1 MNFKKKEVFIIAEIG
16 VNHNGSLSIAKKLID
31 YASKSGFDA
40 VKFQT
45 WDPNLIALE
54 NTHLAPYQ
62 KMISNSRDQKSF
74 LKKFYFSYE
83 QFKVLNC
90 YCKKKKITFISTPF
104 DNSSAD
110 FLQNINI
117 PFFKVGSGDND
128 NLLLLKYIKK
138 FNKTIVLSTGMINF
152 KRLKKVLNFLNMKKN
167 KLVLMHCISAYPTM
181 LKDTQLGVINELKN
195 LSNIVGFSD
204 HTEGFDACI
213 SAISLGATIIEKHI
227 TLDKTMIG
235 PDHRC
240 SLECK
245 DFALFIKTMRQIKAS
260 INDNKRYITNNEFK
274 NLLVA
279 KKSLY
284 FVNNFKKDHIITESS
299 FKLSRPRKLNS
310 DPLNYQKIIN
320 KKLKYKVKKNSVIKT
335 D

>member
-1 MNFKKKEVFIIAEIG
+1 MNFKKKQVYIIAEIG

-31 YASKSGFDA
+31 YASKTGFDA

-54 NTHLAPYQ
+54 NANLAPYQ
-62 KMISNSRDQKSF
+62 RMANNFLDQKSF

-83 QFKVLNC
+83 QFKVLDC

-104 DNSSAD
+104 DKSSAD

-117 PFFKVGSGDND
+117 PFFKIGSGDND
-128 NLLLLKYIKK
+128 NLLLLKHIKK
-138 FNKTIVLSTGMINF
+138 FNKTMVLSTGMINF
-152 KRLKKVLNFLNMKKN
+152 KRLKKVLKFLNMNKN
-167 KLVLMHCISAYPTM
+167 KLVLMHCISDYPTK

-195 LSNIVGFSD
+195 FSNLVGFSD
-204 HTEGFDACI
+204 HTEGFEACI

-227 TLDKTMIG
+227 TLDKTMNG
-235 PDHRC
+235 PDHKC
-240 SLECK
+240 SLEYK
-245 DFALFIKTMRQIKAS
+245 DFTLFIKTMRQIKAS
-260 INDNKRYITNNEFK
+260 INDNKRYITNNEAK

-284 FVNNFKKDHIITESS
+284 YVNNFKKDHIIKENS

-310 DPLNYQKIIN
+310 DPLNYQKVIN
-320 KKLKYKVKKNSVIKT
+320 KKLKYKVKKNSVVKT